1 MNSDNETRQSFPSD
15 QVSVRDHK
23 TMFGYVRL
31 EEKNLHE
38 HIPLS
43 LKQMSLAKKDIIEVS
58 KNTNVGP
65 CFTIVNDEIVNRCAA
80 VTKNVYGSIIVN
92 QDNPRQLYRWIFQFN
107 RPALHHDICIGIA
120 SSTHQILNGQISKQN
135 GAWYHLF
142 VSDGDVYVQSHDRR
156 NLMDW
161 CNDWGRS
168 DTLQMEVN
176 VATKTISYSVGN
188 VIINAFDNIDL
199 DYTYNLVIPIR
210 VDLMSQTGFRM
221 KLLRFDNTFSDS
233 TDI

>member
-43 LKQMSLAKKDIIEVS
+43 LKQMCLLFYSEFEEFD
-58 KNTNVGP
+58 
-65 CFTIVNDEIVNRCAA
+65 
-80 VTKNVYGSIIVN
+80 
-92 QDNPRQLYRWIFQFN
+92 
-107 RPALHHDICIGIA
+107 RPALRHDICIGIA